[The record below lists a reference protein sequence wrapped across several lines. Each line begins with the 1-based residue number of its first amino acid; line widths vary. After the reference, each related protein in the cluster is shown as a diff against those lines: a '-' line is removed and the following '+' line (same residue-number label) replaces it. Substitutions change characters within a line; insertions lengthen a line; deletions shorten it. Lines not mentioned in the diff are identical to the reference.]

1 MKKYQALK
9 TILAN
14 METDII
20 KFYENETNAAGAR
33 IRKQLQELK
42 KMSNEM
48 RSEIQDIKAKRK

>member
-1 MKKYQALK
+1 MKKYEALK
-9 TILAN
+9 SILAN
-14 METDII
+14 METDVV

-42 KMSNEM
+42 RTANDM